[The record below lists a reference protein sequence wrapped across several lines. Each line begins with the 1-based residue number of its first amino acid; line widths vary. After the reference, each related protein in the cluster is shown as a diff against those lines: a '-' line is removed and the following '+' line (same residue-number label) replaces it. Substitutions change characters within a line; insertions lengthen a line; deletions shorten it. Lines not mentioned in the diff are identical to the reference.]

1 MNTIYQILESL
12 RSTTKSKEKLAIML
26 DERDNECLKL
36 FFVLASDPKIKFYQK
51 QRFDLI
57 GTTNPT
63 IDLRL
68 AMNKLVE
75 VVASR
80 KITGNAAREFIQ
92 SMMNGLSTKDCSVLQ
107 NILSKKPDCGVEFST
122 INKVWPGILPDAPF
136 LLASP
141 WSEKLASNLNWYEGC
156 IIQLKSDGLRV
167 AAICDTDVTM
177 ITRGNNEI
185 MTHGCFDFM
194 AKYFDG
200 FVVDGEVVSIDANGN
215 YIDRKTSNGIVN
227 KAVKGTISQEE
238 AASLCFIVW
247 DIIPIDDYKRGHCS
261 QVYESRFRRL
271 VELTPTHLQSWI
283 RISPTKV
290 VYSINECQNFYTQMI
305 AEGHEGAMVKSKHMM
320 WADERSKLQLKMKS
334 EKTLDMK
341 VTAWIEGNK
350 GTKYEGMLGSVTC
363 ETSDGLIEVNVGSG
377 FSDEARKMKAE
388 DIVGN
393 IIEVKYNQTIVSKV
407 AGAKTSLFLPR
418 VVCIRHDK
426 TMASTSQEA

>member
-51 QRFDLI
+51 QRFD
-57 GTTNPT
+57 
-63 IDLRL
+63 
-68 AMNKLVE
+68 
-75 VVASR
+75 
-80 KITGNAAREFIQ
+80 
-92 SMMNGLSTKDCSVLQ
+92 
-107 NILSKKPDCGVEFST
+107 
-122 INKVWPGILPDAPF
+122 
-136 LLASP
+136 
-141 WSEKLASNLNWYEGC
+141 
-156 IIQLKSDGLRV
+156 
-167 AAICDTDVTM
+167 
-177 ITRGNNEI
+177 
-185 MTHGCFDFM
+185 
-194 AKYFDG
+194 
-200 FVVDGEVVSIDANGN
+200 
-215 YIDRKTSNGIVN
+215 
-227 KAVKGTISQEE
+227 
-238 AASLCFIVW
+238 
-247 DIIPIDDYKRGHCS
+247 
-261 QVYESRFRRL
+261 
-271 VELTPTHLQSWI
+271 
-283 RISPTKV
+283 
-290 VYSINECQNFYTQMI
+290 
-305 AEGHEGAMVKSKHMM
+305 MM